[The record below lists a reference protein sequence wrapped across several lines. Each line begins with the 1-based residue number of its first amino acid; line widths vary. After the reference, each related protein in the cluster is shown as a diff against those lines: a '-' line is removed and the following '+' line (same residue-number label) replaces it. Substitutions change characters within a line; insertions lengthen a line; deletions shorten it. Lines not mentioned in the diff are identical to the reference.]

1 MPCSPFARGLGSL
14 TSTASENPP
23 RKATKAL
30 HFSARP
36 PSAGEAR
43 PGLAAACVAGLETP
57 HRSGAALGAPGG
69 PSPPGRAGSVGFRGV
84 TGSVCQQPPPA
95 PQPRGRGGAQEKA
108 KAGPRRTRRGGCRGR
123 AAAWARPA
131 GGAAAPTGR
140 CFDHGPAEPVAGGSG
155 GERGRRGARKPGFA
169 SDAPFPDPAETPSS
183 GGRTGERRRGELVQ
197 TRRGSEGYWRSG
209 LRKG

>member
-69 PSPPGRAGSVGFRGV
+69 PSPPGRADSVGFRGV
-84 TGSVCQQPPPA
+84 TGRVCQQPPPA
-95 PQPRGRGGAQEKA
+95 PQPRGRGGGTGKGEGWAQA
-108 KAGPRRTRRGGCRGR
+108 HTSRGLPGPGRSVGSARRWGRRPHRPLLRPRPRRARGCRL
-123 AAAWARPA
+123 W
-131 GGAAAPTGR
+131 
-140 CFDHGPAEPVAGGSG
+140 
-155 GERGRRGARKPGFA
+155 RGARAAGSAKTRFCIRCAVPRPRRNTQLRGKDGGKA
-169 SDAPFPDPAETPSS
+169 QGRVSPDA
-183 GGRTGERRRGELVQ
+183 ERL
-197 TRRGSEGYWRSG
+197 
-209 LRKG
+209 

>member
-84 TGSVCQQPPPA
+84 TGRVCQQPPPA

-123 AAAWARPA
+123 AAAWARW
-131 GGAAAPTGR
+131 GR
-140 CFDHGPAEPVAGGSG
+140 RPHRPLLRPRPRRA
-155 GERGRRGARKPGFA
+155 RGWRLWRGARAAGSAKTRFCIRCAVPRPRRNTQLRGKDGGKA
-169 SDAPFPDPAETPSS
+169 QGRVSPDA
-183 GGRTGERRRGELVQ
+183 ERL
-197 TRRGSEGYWRSG
+197 
-209 LRKG
+209 